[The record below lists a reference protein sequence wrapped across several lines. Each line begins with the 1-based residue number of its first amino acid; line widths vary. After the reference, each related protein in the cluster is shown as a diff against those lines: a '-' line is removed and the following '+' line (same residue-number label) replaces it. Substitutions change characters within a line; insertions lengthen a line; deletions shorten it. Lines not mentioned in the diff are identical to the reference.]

1 MVGLTSELSYMTAE
15 QATAARELEVE
26 LLADA
31 AAGCDLRVRLIGA
44 ACSAEGA
51 LSPVHAARGRI
62 MAKVLTAGRDGVQ
75 LSALVLGPDSR
86 RAVGQLIG
94 EGRLL
99 VCADRVVRR
108 GRATKGRLQ

>member
-1 MVGLTSELSYMTAE
+1 MTGLTSELSYMTAE

-51 LSPVHAARGRI
+51 L
-62 MAKVLTAGRDGVQ
+62 
-75 LSALVLGPDSR
+75 
-86 RAVGQLIG
+86 
-94 EGRLL
+94 
-99 VCADRVVRR
+99 
-108 GRATKGRLQ
+108 